1 MNEYPTGGPE
11 PTPEGEWNASPT
23 TPLSP
28 DAERRAPEQPIA
40 PPAGT
45 STVRPARPGSPAPN
59 APYPG
64 YAPYPAAPLGY
75 AAGPRERGRRSPW
88 IVLAGGCL
96 VLVAACMALCA
107 AASGIVWAIS
117 ATSVPAT
124 SDTANTFAVTGTPTL
139 VVDLAAGDVH
149 VDTGASNQVIV
160 KVHRSVR
167 AFTHDQAVQYLNAM
181 RVNATEDG
189 NTVNVTVDQN
199 GWDGFT
205 PYLNRT
211 LDVRVTVPA
220 ATNLR
225 TTMSAGDLEV
235 HDITGAV
242 NVHMSAGDAH
252 LENVTLAGTSTL
264 DLTAG
269 DVTFDGA
276 MEKGVSLNVTLT
288 AGDVHLSLPQNT
300 DAHLDGHATAGDI
313 SVSGWPHDQS
323 SSGSETTVTADLV
336 PNPTGTITIRV
347 TAGDVRVTAKA

>member
-1 MNEYPTGGPE
+1 VNEYPTGGPV

-28 DAERRAPEQPIA
+28 EAERRAPEQPIA
-40 PPAGT
+40 PP
-45 STVRPARPGSPAPN
+45 SQPARPAPGAPN

-64 YAPYPAAPLGY
+64 YAPYPTAPRGFP
-75 AAGPRERGRRSPW
+75 AGPRERGRRSPW

-107 AASGIVWAIS
+107 AASGIVWALEL
-117 ATSVPAT
+117 TSVPAS
-124 SDTANTFAVTGTPTL
+124 SDTTQTFAVTGTPTL
-139 VVDLAAGDVH
+139 ALDIAAGTVR
-149 VDTGASNQVIV
+149 VETGASGQVIV

-167 AFTHDQAVQYLNAM
+167 AISHDQAVQYLDAM
-181 RVNATEDG
+181 RVSATEDG
-189 NTVNVTVDQN
+189 NTVNVTANQS
-199 GWDGFT
+199 GWDGF
-205 PYLNRT
+205 PAYFNRS

-220 ATNLR
+220 KMNLR

-235 HDITGAV
+235 NDITGAV
-242 NVHMSAGDAH
+242 NVHMSAGEAN

-276 MEKGVSLNVTLT
+276 MQKGVSLGVTLT
-288 AGDVHLSLPQNT
+288 AGDVSLSLPQNT

-313 SVSGWPHDQS
+313 SVSGWPHDES
-323 SSGSETTVTADLV
+323 NSGSDTAVTADLG
-336 PNPTGTITIRV
+336 PNPTGSITIRV
-347 TAGDVRVTAKA
+347 TAGDVSVTAKP